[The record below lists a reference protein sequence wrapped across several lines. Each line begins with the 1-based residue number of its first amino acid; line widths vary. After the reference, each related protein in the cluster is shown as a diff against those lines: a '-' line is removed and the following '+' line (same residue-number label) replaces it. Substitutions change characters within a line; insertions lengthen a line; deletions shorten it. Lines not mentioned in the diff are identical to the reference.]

1 MVLPALAAWIGVG
14 VTYRKSWRGTDIVE
28 ANQGVKNPGTPVTIV
43 GDYNNTVLFLLLRN
57 FHLGIQKRHFIYV
70 SIINS

>member
-28 ANQGVKNPGTPVTIV
+28 ANQGVKNPGPPVTIV
-43 GDYNNTVLFLLLRN
+43 GDYNNIIFY
-57 FHLGIQKRHFIYV
+57 IA
-70 SIINS
+70 IINS